1 MIENNNSTNQ
11 IYHTSIYP
19 IKSARIA
26 RLAYLQLDELRQ
38 IVQEIKNTDK
48 PSIQVK
54 H

>member
-1 MIENNNSTNQ
+1 
-11 IYHTSIYP
+11 
-19 IKSARIA
+19 
-26 RLAYLQLDELRQ
+26 LQLDELRQ